1 MEGRC
6 ERGSVSRGCTAVCLG
21 TVSAI
26 EEILV
31 LHSWRYIRQSHAA
44 KRNSVERYRLRLF
57 QIKLNEYILE
67 ENSRECS

>member
-6 ERGSVSRGCTAVCLG
+6 ERGSVSRGCTAVCSG

-31 LHSWRYIRQSHAA
+31 LHSSRYIRQSHAA
-44 KRNSVERYRLRLF
+44 KRNSVERCRLRLF